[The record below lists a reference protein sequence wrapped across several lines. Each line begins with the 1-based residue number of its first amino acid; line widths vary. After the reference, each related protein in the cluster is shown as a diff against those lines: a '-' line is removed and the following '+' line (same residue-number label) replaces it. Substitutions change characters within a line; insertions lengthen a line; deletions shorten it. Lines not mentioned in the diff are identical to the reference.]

1 MSTTTSPQTTTAPP
15 GGFNHWW
22 ETRPVRPAGDRTIA
36 GVTSAIAY
44 RYDIDPV
51 IVRIAFVVAAL
62 VGGAGFSVY
71 LLCWLLFRYQDN
83 DLRVHDTLYNC
94 RDHGEPLVLP
104 ILLTVLLCVSWPSM
118 VSWSDVASLSFAG
131 LALAAAAA
139 YGLYRRCPEPPE
151 HLWWAYGLDHDTDEP
166 PQTAPAFTMSNDQRK
181 AWQRHGGPRPYTRP
195 SAPTDAADRPV
206 PPTPPAWDP
215 MGTAQF
221 AWDLPDPQVTL
232 AAAEREERRR
242 TRRKKDRF
250 ITWTTLAVAMIAMTV
265 AGFFV
270 AASTLSTL
278 QLLGIGTAVVAV
290 GLAVSAFNRSGV
302 WLVCAALALGFSMVV
317 TGVANLDRADNPFP
331 DTKIYPDTE
340 TTWMPTSPADLEENY
355 AATFSSATLD
365 LSTMEVTEDATARVT
380 VTAAQLLIEPNPD
393 FTLHLKCGDAAA
405 STCTDEIVTA
415 ARPDAPTLTL
425 DVDATASE
433 VKVSQNR

>member
-1 MSTTTSPQTTTAPP
+1 MSTTTSPQTPTAPT

-22 ETRPVRPAGDRTIA
+22 ETRPVRPAGDRSIA
-36 GVTSAIAY
+36 GVTTAIAY

-71 LLCWLLFRYQDN
+71 LLCWLLFRYQDSE
-83 DLRVHDTLYNC
+83 LRVHNTLYNC
-94 RDHGEPLVLP
+94 RDHGESLVLP
-104 ILLTVLLCVSWPSM
+104 VVLTVLLFVSWPSM

-139 YGLYRRCPEPPE
+139 YGLYRRRPEPPE
-151 HLWWAYGLDHDTDEP
+151 YLWWAYNLGRDGEQMP
-166 PQTAPAFTMSNDQRK
+166 ETAPAFTMSNDQRK
-181 AWQRHGGPRPYTRP
+181 AWERTGGPRPYTRP
-195 SAPTDAADRPV
+195 ETAAEDSDKPV
-206 PPTPPAWDP
+206 PPTPPTWDP

-221 AWDLPDPQVTL
+221 AWDLPDPQATL
-232 AAAEREERRR
+232 AEAERDERRR

-250 ITWTTLAVAMIAMTV
+250 ITWTTLAVATIAMSI

-270 AASTLSTL
+270 AAGTLTTL

-302 WLVCAALALGFSMVV
+302 WLVPAALALGFSMLV
-317 TGVANLDRADNPFP
+317 TGVVNLDQADNPFP
-331 DTKIYPDTE
+331 EMQTYPETE
-340 TTWMPTSPADLEENY
+340 TTWMPSSPADLEENY
-355 AATFSSATLD
+355 EATATSATLD
-365 LSTMEVTEDATARVT
+365 LRAMEVTEDATARVD
-380 VTAAQLLIEPNPD
+380 VTASQLVIEPNPD
-393 FTLHLKCGDAAA
+393 FTLRLQCGDAAV

-433 VKVSQNR
+433 VKVNQNR